1 MMIAIIAWMRAPT
14 KIVVRG
20 AGLSALAGVLT
31 LLSACEPSPPTA
43 RQHDNAIVA
52 AVRPGPASWFPGPN
66 GEPSGFDHDLL
77 IRFAREQS
85 RPLRIVTV
93 RSASELFAKV
103 VTGEADIGLG
113 GLLQAA
119 SAKESLAATLQDT
132 AQSGDVAL
140 RVLWTTGIHTVEPVL
155 IYNVDGY
162 KPKTFS
168 DLVDA
173 TVAYPAGTGL
183 DAQLAAVRY
192 THPETVWESI
202 DVPASEALISQVSEG
217 TVDYAIVP
225 SNDAAVARNIYL
237 DFDVAFAAGPR
248 RELAWAVA
256 PTQTALRDALD
267 QYFARLRQDG
277 TLARYA
283 DRHFDASRGV
293 ERIDA
298 SVFRDRIKTVLPTLR
313 RQFEQAQAASG
324 MEWRLLAAVAYQ
336 ESQWDPLATSETGA
350 RGVMQ
355 LTEETARHL
364 GVGDRVD
371 TKASILAAGRYLQML
386 KTKLPERIAEPDRT
400 WLALAAFNIGIAHL
414 EDARIL
420 AQKQKLNPDHWR
432 DVKKTLPLLAQPEFY
447 ENAKFGYAR
456 GGMPVAFVDRVRAYY
471 DILLRTQPL
480 FTPRLQPV
488 AGALEPV
495 R

>member
-1 MMIAIIAWMRAPT
+1 MRAPT
-14 KIVVRG
+14 KIVARG
-20 AGLSALAGVLT
+20 AGLRALAGVLT
-31 LLSACEPSPPTA
+31 LLAACEPSPPPA
-43 RQHDNAIVA
+43 RQHADEIVA
-52 AVRPGPASWFPGPN
+52 AVRPGPASWFPGPD
-66 GEPSGFDHDLL
+66 GGPSGFDHDLL

-85 RPLRIVTV
+85 RPLRIITV
-93 RSASELFAKV
+93 RSASELLTKV
-103 VTGEADIGLG
+103 VTGEADIGIG
-113 GLLQAA
+113 GLFQAA
-119 SAKESLAATLQDT
+119 SAKESLAATRQDT
-132 AQSGDVAL
+132 AQSSDVAL
-140 RVLWTTGIHTVEPVL
+140 RVLWTTGIHAVEPVL
-155 IYNVDGY
+155 IYNIDGY
-162 KPKTFS
+162 KPKSFS

-183 DAQLAAVRY
+183 DSQLATVRY
-192 THPETVWESI
+192 THPETVWTSV

-217 TVDYAIVP
+217 AVDYAIVP

-256 PTQTALRDALD
+256 PAQTALRDALD

-277 TLARYA
+277 TLTRYA
-283 DRHFDASRGV
+283 DRYFDASRGV
-293 ERIDA
+293 ERVDA
-298 SVFRDRIKTVLPTLR
+298 SAFRDRVKTMLPQFQR
-313 RQFEQAQAASG
+313 SFEQAQAASG
-324 MEWRLLAAVAYQ
+324 TEWRLLAAVAYQ

-364 GVGDRVD
+364 GVADRLD
-371 TKASILAAGRYLQML
+371 TKASILAAGRYLRLL
-386 KTKLPERIAEPDRT
+386 KSKLPERIAEPDRT

-471 DILLRTQPL
+471 DILLRTQPI
-480 FTPRLQPV
+480 FTPRLHPV
-488 AGALEPV
+488 AGSLESAA

>member
-1 MMIAIIAWMRAPT
+1 MAE
-14 KIVVRG
+14 
-20 AGLSALAGVLT
+20 LT
-31 LLSACEPSPPTA
+31 IDAA
-43 RQHDNAIVA
+43 DIA
-52 AVRPGPASWFPGPN
+52 AV
-66 GEPSGFDHDLL
+66 
-77 IRFAREQS
+77 
-85 RPLRIVTV
+85 LR
-93 RSASELFAKV
+93 K
-103 VTGEADIGLG
+103 
-113 GLLQAA
+113 
-119 SAKESLAATLQDT
+119 
-132 AQSGDVAL
+132 
-140 RVLWTTGIHTVEPVL
+140 
-155 IYNVDGY
+155 NVDGF
-162 KPKTFS
+162 KPKSFS

-183 DAQLAAVRY
+183 DSQLAAVRY
-192 THPETVWESI
+192 THPETIWASI

-256 PTQTALRDALD
+256 PAHTVLRDALD
-267 QYFARLRQDG
+267 QYFARSRKDG
-277 TLARYA
+277 TLARSA
-283 DRHFDASRGV
+283 DRYFDTSRGV

-298 SVFRDRIKTVLPTLR
+298 GVFRDRIKTMLPQLQR
-313 RQFEQAQAASG
+313 VFEQAQATSG
-324 MEWRLLAAVAYQ
+324 TEWRLLAAVAYQ

-371 TKASILAAGRYLQML
+371 TKASILAAGRYLQLL

-420 AQKQKLNPDHWR
+420 AQKQKLNPDHWS

-480 FTPRLQPV
+480 FKPRLGPV
-488 AGALEPV
+488 DGAFESAA

>member
-1 MMIAIIAWMRAPT
+1 MRARA
-14 KIVVRG
+14 KIVARG
-20 AGLSALAGVLT
+20 ASLSALAGALMLLT
-31 LLSACEPSPPTA
+31 ACGPSPPPP
-43 RQHDNAIVA
+43 RQHVDEIVA
-52 AVRPGPASWFPGPN
+52 AVRPGPASWFPGAD

-85 RPLRIVTV
+85 RPLKIITV
-93 RSASELFAKV
+93 RSASELLAKV
-103 VTGEADIGLG
+103 VTGEADIGMG
-113 GLLQAA
+113 GLFQAA
-119 SAKESLAATLQDT
+119 PAKEDLAPTKQDA
-132 AQSGDVAL
+132 AQSSDVAL
-140 RVLWTTGIHTVEPVL
+140 RVLWTTGIHAVEPVL
-155 IYNVDGY
+155 IYNIDGY
-162 KPKTFS
+162 KPKSFA
-168 DLVDA
+168 DLVEA

-183 DAQLAAVRY
+183 DSQLAAVRY
-192 THPETVWESI
+192 AHPETIWKSI
-202 DVPASEALISQVSEG
+202 DVPASEALIARVSEG
-217 TVDYAIVP
+217 SVDYAIVP

-237 DFDVAFAAGPR
+237 DFNVAFAAGPR

-256 PTQTALRDALD
+256 PKQKMLRDALD
-267 QYFARLRQDG
+267 QYLARLRKDG

-283 DRHFDASRGV
+283 DRFFDTSRGV

-298 SVFRDRIKTVLPTLR
+298 GVFRDRIKSALPRLR
-313 RQFEQAQAASG
+313 STFEDAQAASG
-324 MEWRLLAAVAYQ
+324 TEWRLLAAVAYQ

-350 RGVMQ
+350 RGLMQ

-364 GVGDRVD
+364 GVGDRLD

-386 KTKLPERIAEPDRT
+386 KTKLPTRITEPDRT

-420 AQKQKLNPDHWR
+420 AQKQKLNPDHWN

-447 ENAKFGYAR
+447 EYAKFGYAR

-471 DILLRTQPL
+471 DILLRTEPL
-480 FTPRLQPV
+480 FQPRLRR
-488 AGALEPV
+488 ASGAFENVV